1 MPEIRT
7 RKNARRISQNTDAVK
22 RMLDSFLRSKQ
33 AEVAS
38 ENSETEHAA
47 DLMTGGMEDMVY
59 CSSDLVRLGT
69 AKAERPHQLTEQIA
83 TEPPRHSPQPTA
95 SAQWDNAHQQTRGR
109 PSPVKPTGIRI
120 RTSTRRITPTPATGG
135 RQVYMQAAT
144 QAAGKTQRTRA
155 AADSVKV
162 TARKAAD
169 AASRAVRDIIAGA
182 RTLVVALTA
191 GGTVSVIIIA
201 ILCLV
206 GLLLGSGFGIFF
218 SGENTATD
226 QTLQS
231 VIRQVND
238 EYVERLDE
246 LRAGYSYD
254 TVEISGLRAPWQ
266 EVLAVYAVHTTANT
280 DVMMMDDTRAANL
293 KDIFWQMHEITVVP
307 GAEENLCITI
317 TPKTPDDMADHL
329 GFTSSQRSQL
339 AELLSEEYRSLW
351 NAAIYG
357 TNGNADILSFALSQI
372 GNVGGEPYWSWYGFE
387 SHVEWCACFVSW
399 CANECGYL
407 EAGILPRFASCSGG
421 VQWFR
426 ERGLWQ
432 TGSYQP
438 QPGDI
443 IFFDWADDGQDGSPD
458 HVGIVER
465 VEDGIV
471 YTIEGNSGDA
481 CKAKS
486 YSIDHTEILGYG
498 TYDP

>member
-1 MPEIRT
+1 
-7 RKNARRISQNTDAVK
+7 
-22 RMLDSFLRSKQ
+22 MLDSFLRSKQ
-33 AEVAS
+33 TEL
-38 ENSETEHAA
+38 ETEGSETEYAA

-69 AKAERPHQLTEQIA
+69 AKAERPHRQAEQIA
-83 TEPPRHSPQPTA
+83 TEPPRQPPQPTA
-95 SAQWDNAHQQTRGR
+95 STQGNNAHQQARGR

-120 RTSTRRITPTPATGG
+120 RKSTRRIAPTTTTGG
-135 RQVYMQAAT
+135 RQVSVQAGT
-144 QAAGKTQRTRA
+144 QAAGKAQRTRA
-155 AADSVKV
+155 AADSVRS

-182 RTLVVALTA
+182 RTLISALTA
-191 GGTVSVIIIA
+191 GGTVSVIIVV

-206 GLLLGSGFGIFF
+206 GLLMGSGFGIFF
-218 SGENTATD
+218 SGENADTG

-238 EYVERLDE
+238 EYAERLDE
-246 LRAGYSYD
+246 VRAGYSYD
-254 TVEISGLRAPWQ
+254 TVEISGSRASWQ
-266 EVLAVYAVHTTANT
+266 EVLAVYAVHTTSST
-280 DVMMMDDTRAANL
+280 DVMIIDDARAAIL
-293 KDIFWQMHEITVVP
+293 KDIFWQMHEVTAVP
-307 GAEENLCITI
+307 SADGSLCITI
-317 TPKTPDDMADHL
+317 THKTPDEMSVLL
-329 GFTSSQRSQL
+329 GFTSSQQSQL

-357 TNGNADILSFALSQI
+357 TDGNVDIVAVALSQI

-387 SHVEWCACFVSW
+387 SRVEWCACFVSW
-399 CANECGYL
+399 CSNECGYL
-407 EAGILPRFASCSGG
+407 ESGILPRFASCSGG

-426 ERGLWQ
+426 ERGLWR
-432 TGSYQP
+432 TGSYEP

-498 TYDP
+498 TYNP

>member
-38 ENSETEHAA
+38 ENSETEYAA

-59 CSSDLVRLGT
+59 SSSDLVRLGT
-69 AKAERPHQLTEQIA
+69 AKAERPHRLTEQIA
-83 TEPPRHSPQPTA
+83 TEPARHSPQPIA
-95 SAQWDNAHQQTRGR
+95 STQRDNSHQHPRGR
-109 PSPVKPTGIRI
+109 PIVVKPTRNRI
-120 RTSTRRITPTPATGG
+120 RTSTQRISPTPATGG
-135 RQVYMQAAT
+135 RQVSVQAAT
-144 QAAGKTQRTRA
+144 QAA
-155 AADSVKV
+155 DSAKM

-169 AASRAVRDIIAGA
+169 AAASAVRDIIAGA
-182 RTLVVALTA
+182 RTLVAALTA
-191 GGTVSVIIIA
+191 GGTVSVIIVV

-206 GLLLGSGFGIFF
+206 VLLLGSGFGIFF
-218 SGENTATD
+218 SGENTDTV

-231 VIRQVND
+231 VIRHVND
-238 EYVERLDE
+238 EYAERLDE

-254 TVEISGLRAPWQ
+254 IVEISGSRAPWQ
-266 EVLAVYAVHTTANT
+266 DVLAVYAVHTTAST
-280 DVMMMDDTRAANL
+280 DVMMMDDTKAANL
-293 KDIFWQMHEITVVP
+293 KDIFWQIHEITAVP
-307 GAEENLCITI
+307 GVEGSLSITI
-317 TPKTPDDMADHL
+317 IPKTPDDMANHL

-357 TNGNADILSFALSQI
+357 TDGNTDIVAVALSQI
-372 GNVGGEPYWSWYGFE
+372 GNVGGELYWSWYGFE
-387 SHVEWCACFVSW
+387 SRVEWCACFVSW

-407 EAGILPRFASCSGG
+407 EAGILPRFASCSSG

-426 ERGLWQ
+426 ERGLWR
-432 TGSYQP
+432 TGSYEP

-443 IFFDWADDGQDGSPD
+443 IFFDWTDDSQDGSPD

-465 VEDGIV
+465 VEDGSV

-498 TYDP
+498 TYNP

>member
-7 RKNARRISQNTDAVK
+7 RKNARRIGQNTDAGK

-33 AEVAS
+33 AEVACENTES
-38 ENSETEHAA
+38 EYAS

-59 CSSDLVRLGT
+59 SGSDLIYRRT
-69 AKAERPHQLTEQIA
+69 AKAERPHRQTEQIA
-83 TEPPRHSPQPTA
+83 TEPPRQPPQPTA
-95 SAQWDNAHQQTRGR
+95 STQGNNAHQQPRGR
-109 PSPVKPTGIRI
+109 PTPVKPTRIRI
-120 RTSTRRITPTPATGG
+120 RTSTQRITPTPATGG
-135 RQVYMQAAT
+135 RQVSVQAAT
-144 QAAGKTQRTRA
+144 QAAGKAQRTRA
-155 AADSVKV
+155 AADSVRA
-162 TARKAAD
+162 TARNAAD

-182 RTLVVALTA
+182 RTLVAALTA
-191 GGTVSVIIIA
+191 GGTVSVIIVV

-218 SGENTATD
+218 SGENSNTG

-238 EYVERLDE
+238 EYAERLDE
-246 LRAGYSYD
+246 VRAGYSYD
-254 TVEISGLRAPWQ
+254 TVEISGSRASWQ
-266 EVLAVYAVHTTANT
+266 EVLAFYAVHTTSST
-280 DVMMMDDTRAANL
+280 DVMIIDDARAAIL
-293 KDIFWQMHEITVVP
+293 KDIFWQMHEVTAVP
-307 GAEENLCITI
+307 SADGSLCITI
-317 TPKTPDDMADHL
+317 THKTPDEMSVLL
-329 GFTSSQRSQL
+329 GFTSSQQSQL

-357 TNGNADILSFALSQI
+357 TDGNVDIVAVALSQI
-372 GNVGGEPYWSWYGFE
+372 GNVGGEPYWSWYGFK
-387 SHVEWCACFVSW
+387 SRVEWCACFVSW
-399 CANECGYL
+399 CSNECGYL
-407 EAGILPRFASCSGG
+407 ESGILPRFASCSGG

-426 ERGLWQ
+426 ERGLWR

-443 IFFDWADDGQDGSPD
+443 IFFDWADDVQDGNPD

-465 VEDGIV
+465 VKDGIV

-486 YSIDHTEILGYG
+486 YSIDHAEILGYG
-498 TYDP
+498 TYNP

>member
-7 RKNARRISQNTDAVK
+7 RQNARCISQNTDAGK
-22 RMLDSFLRSKQ
+22 RMLDSFLRNKQ
-33 AEVAS
+33 TELGT
-38 ENSETEHAA
+38 EDSETEYAA
-47 DLMTGGMEDMVY
+47 DLMTDGMGDMIY
-59 CSSDLVRLGT
+59 SGSNLGHRGT
-69 AKAERPHQLTEQIA
+69 AKAEERHRQPEQIA

-95 SAQWDNAHQQTRGR
+95 STQRDNTCHQPRER
-109 PSPVKPTGIRI
+109 AASVKPTRIRN
-120 RTSTRRITPTPATGG
+120 RTSTRRIIPTPATGD
-135 RQVYMQAAT
+135 RQVSVQAAT
-144 QAAGKTQRTRA
+144 QAAGKAQRNRA

-182 RTLVVALTA
+182 RTLVAALTA

-218 SGENTATD
+218 SGENTNTG

-231 VIRQVND
+231 VIREIND

-254 TVEISGLRAPWQ
+254 TVEISGSRAPWQ
-266 EVLAVYAVHTTANT
+266 EVLAVYAVHTTAST

-293 KDIFWQMHEITVVP
+293 KDIFWQMHEITSVP
-307 GAEENLCITI
+307 GAEGSRSITI
-317 TPKTPDDMADHL
+317 IPKTPDDMANHL
-329 GFTSSQRSQL
+329 GFTFSQRSQL

-357 TNGNADILSFALSQI
+357 TDGNTDIVAVALSQI

-387 SHVEWCACFVSW
+387 SRVEWCACFVSW
-399 CANECGYL
+399 CSNECGYL
-407 EAGILPRFASCSGG
+407 EAGILPKFASCSGG
-421 VQWFR
+421 AQWFR

-432 TGSYQP
+432 TGNYQP

-498 TYDP
+498 TYNP

>member
-7 RKNARRISQNTDAVK
+7 RKNARRIGQNTDAGK

-33 AEVAS
+33 AEVGS
-38 ENSETEHAA
+38 ENSETEYAA
-47 DLMTGGMEDMVY
+47 DLMSDGIGDMVY
-59 CSSDLVRLGT
+59 SGSNLGHWGT
-69 AKAERPHQLTEQIA
+69 AKAERPHRQTEQIL
-83 TEPPRHSPQPTA
+83 TEVPRHSPQPTA
-95 SAQWDNAHQQTRGR
+95 STQRDNAHHQARER
-109 PSPVKPTGIRI
+109 PAAVKPTRIRI

-135 RQVYMQAAT
+135 RQVSVQAAT
-144 QAAGKTQRTRA
+144 QATGKAQRARA
-155 AADSVKV
+155 AADSVRA
-162 TARKAAD
+162 TARKATE

-182 RTLVVALTA
+182 RTLVAALTA
-191 GGTVSVIIIA
+191 GGTVSVIIVV

-206 GLLLGSGFGIFF
+206 GLLMGSSFGIFF
-218 SGENTATD
+218 SGENTDTG

-238 EYVERLDE
+238 EYAERLDE
-246 LRAGYSYD
+246 LRAGYSYH
-254 TVEISGLRAPWQ
+254 TVEISGSRAPWQ
-266 EVLAVYAVHTTANT
+266 EVLAVYAVHTTISK
-280 DVMMMDDTRAANL
+280 DVMMMDDARAVIL

-351 NAAIYG
+351 NTAIYG
-357 TNGNADILSFALSQI
+357 TDGNADIVAIALSQI

-387 SHVEWCACFVSW
+387 SRVEWCACFVSW
-399 CANECGYL
+399 CSNECGYL

-426 ERGLWQ
+426 ERGLWR
-432 TGSYQP
+432 TGTYEPKQ
-438 QPGDI
+438 GDI
-443 IFFDWADDGQDGSPD
+443 IFFDWADVGQDGSPD

-465 VEDGIV
+465 VGDGIV

-486 YSIDHTEILGYG
+486 YSIDHAEILGYG
-498 TYDP
+498 TYNP

>member
-38 ENSETEHAA
+38 ENSETEYAA

-59 CSSDLVRLGT
+59 SSSDLVRLGT
-69 AKAERPHQLTEQIA
+69 AKAERPYRLAEQIA

-95 SAQWDNAHQQTRGR
+95 STQRDDSHQQPRGR
-109 PSPVKPTGIRI
+109 PIAVKPTRNRI
-120 RTSTRRITPTPATGG
+120 RTSTQRISPTPATGG
-135 RQVYMQAAT
+135 RQVSVQAAT
-144 QAAGKTQRTRA
+144 QAA
-155 AADSVKV
+155 DSAKM

-169 AASRAVRDIIAGA
+169 AAASAVRDIIAGA
-182 RTLVVALTA
+182 RTLVAALTA
-191 GGTVSVIIIA
+191 GGTVSVIIVV

-206 GLLLGSGFGIFF
+206 VLLLGSGFGIFF
-218 SGENTATD
+218 SGENTDTV

-231 VIRQVND
+231 VIRHVND
-238 EYVERLDE
+238 EYAERLDE

-254 TVEISGLRAPWQ
+254 IVEISGSRAPWQ
-266 EVLAVYAVHTTANT
+266 DVLAVYAVHTTAST
-280 DVMMMDDTRAANL
+280 DVMMMDDTKAANL
-293 KDIFWQMHEITVVP
+293 KDIFWQIHEITAVP
-307 GAEENLCITI
+307 GVEGSLSITI
-317 TPKTPDDMADHL
+317 IPKTPDDMANHL

-357 TNGNADILSFALSQI
+357 TDGNTDIVAVALSQI
-372 GNVGGEPYWSWYGFE
+372 GNVGGELYWSWYGFE
-387 SHVEWCACFVSW
+387 SRVEWCACFVSW

-407 EAGILPRFASCSGG
+407 EAGILPRFASCSSG

-426 ERGLWQ
+426 ERGLWR
-432 TGSYQP
+432 TGSYEP

-443 IFFDWADDGQDGSPD
+443 IFFDWTDDSQDGSPD

-465 VEDGIV
+465 VEDGSV

-498 TYDP
+498 TYNP

>member
-1 MPEIRT
+1 M
-7 RKNARRISQNTDAVK
+7 KNAQRIGQNTDAGK
-22 RMLDSFLRSKQ
+22 RMLDSFFRSKE
-33 AEVAS
+33 AELGI
-38 ENSETEHAA
+38 EDTEREYAA
-47 DLMTGGMEDMVY
+47 DLMTGGMEDMAY
-59 CSSDLVRLGT
+59 TGSDLIYRRT
-69 AKAERPHQLTEQIA
+69 AKAERPHRQTEQIT
-83 TEPPRHSPQPTA
+83 TEPPRQPSQPTA
-95 SAQWDNAHQQTRGR
+95 SAQWDNAHHQPRER
-109 PSPVKPTGIRI
+109 AASVKPTRIRI
-120 RTSTRRITPTPATGG
+120 RTSTRRIIPTPATGD
-135 RQVYMQAAT
+135 RQVSVQAAT
-144 QAAGKTQRTRA
+144 QAAGKAQRNRA

-182 RTLVVALTA
+182 RTLVAALTA

-218 SGENTATD
+218 SGENTNTG

-231 VIRQVND
+231 VIREIND
-238 EYVERLDE
+238 EYVERFDE

-254 TVEISGLRAPWQ
+254 TVEISGSRAPWQ
-266 EVLAVYAVHTTANT
+266 EVLAVYAVHTTAST

-293 KDIFWQMHEITVVP
+293 KDIFWQMHEITSVP
-307 GAEENLCITI
+307 GAEGSRSITI
-317 TPKTPDDMADHL
+317 IPKTPDDMANHL
-329 GFTSSQRSQL
+329 GFTFSQRSQL

-357 TNGNADILSFALSQI
+357 TDGNTDIVAVALSQI

-387 SHVEWCACFVSW
+387 SRVEWCACFVSW
-399 CANECGYL
+399 CSNECGYL
-407 EAGILPRFASCSGG
+407 EAGISPRFASCSGG
-421 VQWFR
+421 LQWFR
-426 ERGLWQ
+426 ERGLWR
-432 TGSYQP
+432 TGSYLP

-443 IFFDWADDGQDGSPD
+443 IFFDWADDGQDGRPD

-465 VEDGIV
+465 VGNGFV

-486 YSIDHTEILGYG
+486 YSIDHAEILGYG
-498 TYDP
+498 TYNP